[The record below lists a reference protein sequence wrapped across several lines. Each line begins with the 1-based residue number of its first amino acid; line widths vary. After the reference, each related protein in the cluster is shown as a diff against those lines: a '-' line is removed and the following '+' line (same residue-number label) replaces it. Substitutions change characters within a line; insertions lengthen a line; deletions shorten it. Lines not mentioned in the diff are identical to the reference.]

1 MKTADSDRKGPSYAV
16 EMERRAWGES
26 HAPGDK
32 RKGET
37 YWQSMEK
44 LKSYMQRQWSL
55 VGGMTGTFRK
65 MGNRYSP

>member
-1 MKTADSDRKGPSYAV
+1 MKTADNDRKGLPYAV

-44 LKSYMQRQWSL
+44 LKSYMQRRL
-55 VGGMTGTFRK
+55 FRFQ
-65 MGNRYSP
+65 